1 MVIFMFLSS
10 VRIIKIYFFRNVD
23 MANLREVLVLYT
35 WGQENC
41 EIKETSVPR

>member
-10 VRIIKIYFFRNVD
+10 VRIIKIYFFHDVA
-23 MANLREVLVLYT
+23 MANLREVIVLYT

-41 EIKETSVPR
+41 EIKETSVLR